1 MLLLN
6 CPTVGVDVG
15 SKQNI
20 HETIKRLA
28 KEGIGIIVISDD
40 LMEVL
45 SVCSR
50 VLVMNKGK
58 FTGEYLANEL
68 EEESLQRMLVKE

>member
-1 MLLLN
+1 MLN

-28 KEGIGIIVISDD
+28 REGIGIIVISDD
-40 LMEVL
+40 LPEIL
-45 SVCSR
+45 NVCSR
-50 VLVMNKGK
+50 VLVLNKGS
-58 FTGEYLANEL
+58 FTGEYATTQLDENMLQGMLA
-68 EEESLQRMLVKE
+68 KA